1 MCTNGEAMFS
11 KLIMI
16 KWLNEGLCDKIF
28 PLLGGFHT
36 LLVKLKILHKKYGL
50 LGMKDWWVD
59 SSVVTVGS
67 VDKAAEGKHYC
78 RSTRVHKQSFKALV
92 SCVKYS
98 DPGHFFESQVKVFC
112 HFHIPFFEPI
122 FILLRQ

>member
-1 MCTNGEAMFS
+1 
-11 KLIMI
+11 MI

-36 LLVKLKILHKKYGL
+36 LLVKLKILHKKYGV

-59 SSVVTVGS
+59 SSVVVVGS
-67 VDKAAEGKHYC
+67 VDKAAEGKHYR

-92 SCVKYS
+92 SRVKYS
-98 DPGHFFESQVKVFC
+98 HPGHFFESQGKTFL
-112 HFHIPFFEPI
+112 PFPYTF
-122 FILLRQ
+122 F

>member
-1 MCTNGEAMFS
+1 
-11 KLIMI
+11 MI

-59 SSVVTVGS
+59 SSVVS
-67 VDKAAEGKHYC
+67 C
-78 RSTRVHKQSFKALV
+78 RLCR
-92 SCVKYS
+92 
-98 DPGHFFESQVKVFC
+98 
-112 HFHIPFFEPI
+112 
-122 FILLRQ
+122 

>member
-1 MCTNGEAMFS
+1 
-11 KLIMI
+11 MI

-59 SSVVTVGS
+59 SSVVAVGS
-67 VDKAAEGKHYC
+67 VDKAADGKHYC
-78 RSTRVHKQSFKALV
+78 RSTRVQKQSFEALV
-92 SCVKYS
+92 SSVKYS
-98 DPGHFFESQVKVFC
+98 DPGHFFESQGKTFL
-112 HFHIPFFEPI
+112 PFPYTLF
-122 FILLRQ
+122 